1 MNNEQKELIQS
12 YFNIDRRIKQTEK
25 RLERVIYE
33 FEHANYWGGM
43 TVTPE
48 GLKNIGFKV
57 ASRVAGCVDLCNTL
71 ERQIEVLERKKVYFN
86 RFIST
91 LSNDVL
97 SSLNRRYRVIDFNTD
112 NIQSI
117 GSDRQVL
124 DEILEIEEAIS
135 FQFGMKDN
143 PDFLK
148 MKQLENV
155 ELTEETVEDS
165 FENMLELL
173 GV

>member
-12 YFNIDRRIKQTEK
+12 YFNIDKRIKQTEK

-33 FEHANYWGGM
+33 FEHANYWGG
-43 TVTPE
+43 TVATSTE
-48 GLKNIGFKV
+48 LKNIGFKV
-57 ASRVAGCVDLCNTL
+57 ASRVAGYVDLCNTL
-71 ERQIEVLERKKVYFN
+71 ERQIKMLERKKVYFN
-86 RFIST
+86 RFMST

-97 SSLNRRYRVIDFNTD
+97 VSLYRRYRVNDFNID
-112 NIQSI
+112 NIQSM
-117 GSDRQVL
+117 GSDRKVL

-143 PDFLK
+143 PDYLK

-155 ELTEETVEDS
+155 ELTEETVEQS
-165 FENMLELL
+165 FDNMLELL

>member
-33 FEHANYWGGM
+33 FEHANYWGG
-43 TVTPE
+43 TVATSTE
-48 GLKNIGFKV
+48 LKNIGFKV
-57 ASRVAGCVDLCNTL
+57 ASRVAGYVDLCNTL
-71 ERQIEVLERKKVYFN
+71 ERQINVLERKKTYFN
-86 RFIST
+86 RFMNT
-91 LSNDVL
+91 LSNDALV
-97 SSLNRRYRVIDFNTD
+97 SLNRRYGVIDFNID
-112 NIQSI
+112 NIQSM
-117 GSDRQVL
+117 GSDRKVL

-135 FQFGMKDN
+135 FEFGMKDN
-143 PDFLK
+143 PDYLK

-155 ELTEETVEDS
+155 ELTEETVEQS

>member
-1 MNNEQKELIQS
+1 MRAEQKELIQS
-12 YFNIDRRIKQTEK
+12 YMNIDKEIKDTERRLMYKKKSFYAQNFYGKTEFNAIRIQSK
-25 RLERVIYE
+25 GFRVD
-33 FEHANYWGGM
+33 
-43 TVTPE
+43 
-48 GLKNIGFKV
+48 
-57 ASRVAGCVDLCNTL
+57 SRVAGYVDLCNTL
-71 ERQIEVLERKKVYFN
+71 ERQIEVLERKKMYFN
-86 RFIST
+86 RFMRT
-91 LSNDVL
+91 LPNEVL
-97 SSLNRRYRVIDFNTD
+97 SSLNRRYKVIDFNMD
-112 NIQSI
+112 NIQSM
-117 GSDRQVL
+117 GSDRKVL